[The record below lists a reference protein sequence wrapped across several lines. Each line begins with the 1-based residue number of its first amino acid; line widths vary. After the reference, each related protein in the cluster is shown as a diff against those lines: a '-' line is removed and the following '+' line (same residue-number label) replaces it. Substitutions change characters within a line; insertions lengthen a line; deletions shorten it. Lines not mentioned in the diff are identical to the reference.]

1 MEILPQAEAE
11 IREAFLWYFERSPL
25 AADAFRTEVFDAIDG
40 LALSA
45 DTWPADED
53 SVRRHVLSHFPYT
66 VHYEVARWPSCWP
79 WPTSGAS
86 QGIGAIVERIMSR
99 KKHNQLT
106 VSGELAGGVGAPG
119 VDGAGDRARAG
130 AGPVSAVAARC
141 RAARCSSAQS
151 WPPR

>member
-66 VHYEVARWPSCWP
+66 VHYEVAGTLAVVLAVPHQR
-79 WPTSGAS
+79 
-86 QGIGAIVERIMSR
+86 R
-99 KKHNQLT
+99 K
-106 VSGELAGGVGAPG
+106 PG
-119 VDGAGDRARAG
+119 YWRNR
-130 AGPVSAVAARC
+130 
-141 RAARCSSAQS
+141 
-151 WPPR
+151 